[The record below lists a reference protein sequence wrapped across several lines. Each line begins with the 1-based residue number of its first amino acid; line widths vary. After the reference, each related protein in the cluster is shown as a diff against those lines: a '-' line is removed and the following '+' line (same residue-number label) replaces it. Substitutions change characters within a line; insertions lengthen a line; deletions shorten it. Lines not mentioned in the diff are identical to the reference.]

1 MRKIYVE
8 KALVEYLVNNK
19 ISINKN
25 KLNSGKNEWLIYIP
39 LPSYIQNIMILGTH
53 SETWS
58 IIAKS
63 YEMVSVKC
71 TIDGDKVKYLLC
83 TNTDIEPK
91 LFVQNR
97 DIYISYATNK
107 KYCLVALNSSSGV
120 EYDVIFDEMDFREAD

>member
-8 KALVEYLVNNK
+8 KSIVEYLANNK

-25 KLNSGKNEWLIYIP
+25 KLNSDKNEWLIYIP
-39 LPSYIQNIMILGTH
+39 LPSPITHIMMLGTH
-53 SETWS
+53 SKTWS
-58 IIAKS
+58 VIAKS
-63 YEMVSVKC
+63 HEMVAIEC
-71 TIDGDKVKYLLC
+71 TIDGDEVHYLLC
-83 TNTDIEPK
+83 TNTDIEPE
-91 LFVQNR
+91 LFVRNR